1 MTQEQMKQSQS
12 LNGLMEMN
20 QPQPPEEGL
29 TMAWLHLI
37 AQAVDDFGADDWLSL
52 CPDINEGE
60 LYRDWFIWYDGEV
73 AQEWEAYDPVTEQ
86 RYVHADVKVL
96 KAKIDEI
103 ETARQPATTAA

>member
-12 LNGLMEMN
+12 FNGLMEMDW
-20 QPQPPEEGL
+20 PQNPEESL
-29 TMAWLHLI
+29 TMSWLHLI
-37 AQAVDDFGADDWLSL
+37 AQAVDDFSADDWLSL

-73 AQEWEAYDPVTEQ
+73 FQEWEAYDPITEQ

-103 ETARQPATTAA
+103 ETARHQATTAA